1 MIRGRVKW
9 YSANLGYGFIVSED
23 GSTEAFMRREDIARG
38 DGFEDF
44 ENGTVVTYEAVQSS
58 EGLEARKVSRI

>member
-23 GSTEAFMRREDIARG
+23 GSAEAFMRRENIAGG
-38 DGFEDF
+38 DEFEDF
-44 ENGTVVTYEAVQSS
+44 ENGIEVTYEAVQST
-58 EGLEARKVSRI
+58 EGLEARQVSRI